1 MVIKE
6 TDKKIYLRNLL
17 IIMGSVHPDSNEIKL
32 DKKELK
38 YMTESLFLEFER
50 GIPMNSTENVDLA
63 MDFMGYKNKNSVYNL
78 RSRIKGK
85 GWISEG
91 RNGYEYPSVLK
102 KSQFN
107 MNYQL
112 EDGYRGQNKR
122 EGG

>member
-6 TDKKIYLRNLL
+6 TDKRIYLRNLL

-50 GIPMNSTENVDLA
+50 GIPMNSTENADLA